1 MATTTSII
9 VLLKFFATRQKNAVV
24 DYIDFCDY
32 LRRYSEHHIDEQPT
46 LACYLEDPVPALQP
60 ELDKLIES
68 RQIFMTI
75 TAAEKTGILV
85 IPFYIERFA
94 ERYKDIAV
102 NPSLPFPSEADL
114 PKGTPK
120 EIVTREN
127 AADIIG
133 RLLKHQELNDKTL
146 YGLTLP
152 HNAPSILLPSSVSV
166 VTLIEDS
173 VGKIQN
179 MLRKEEHHD
188 YFLKK
193 LTVSNP
199 GRDMIVKNFFNA
211 FVDRSDHSLET
222 LSQTTES
229 FYLWNQLCFFI
240 KQDYEKIKDY
250 TQEDLSCL
258 QAVYITE
265 VGANYFKNEAAE
277 NARKDGALKTLE
289 AQLLKPPYY
298 FTFDEITRFTDS
310 KGLPLLGQYSE
321 DELKEFLRR
330 KTQEAPVQELPD
342 LLVFKTYDGTR
353 YFIFK
358 SKVLQLILRLCADA
372 RDSVLE
378 AIKSH
383 WSEVLRAFDFLPEMK
398 DQNLFEERLEKE
410 IRIQSPIL
418 SALLHSSFLPLLSY
432 DASGGDDTSKISLF
446 VNGQL
451 LPYSEIL
458 LMSRQE
464 ILNNAKIMLPFWYS
478 MPVISWI
485 AKLLL
490 RQPKDKRDKKQ
501 KTKAERYREEEAAK
515 RKEDEA
521 TAMIAQNATVS
532 KKVALREAARNAE
545 NALVPESS
553 TLNREL
559 DSYEKMW
566 NHHIGAE
573 AHNNLTEDVNS
584 LIRDYIRKTIR
595 TMKVESFTIKR
606 IESLAES
613 LMTAPGLQKIS
624 GDKDAL
630 LMYIKLYMV
639 KLVKNIPM

>member
-9 VLLKFFATRQKNAVV
+9 VLLKFFATRQNNAIV
-24 DYIDFCDY
+24 DYRDFCEY
-32 LRRYSEHHIDEQPT
+32 LKKYSEHHLEEQPT
-46 LACYLEDPVPALQP
+46 LVSYIEDPVPALQI
-60 ELDKLIES
+60 ELDKLVENRLIVIINTS
-68 RQIFMTI
+68 
-75 TAAEKTGILV
+75 AEKQGIVV
-85 IPFYIERFA
+85 IPYYIERFA

-114 PKGTPK
+114 PRGTPK
-120 EIVTREN
+120 EIITREN
-127 AADIIG
+127 SSELIAK
-133 RLLKHQELNDKTL
+133 LLKHQDINDKTL

-166 VTLIEDS
+166 VTLIEDA

-179 MLRKEEHHD
+179 MLKKEEHHD

-199 GRDMIVKNFFNA
+199 GREMIIKNFFNS
-211 FVDRSDHSLET
+211 FVDRPDHSLET

-277 NARKDGALKTLE
+277 NAKKEGALKTLE
-289 AQLLKPPYY
+289 TLLMKPPYY
-298 FTFDEITRFTDS
+298 FTFDEIIKFTDN
-310 KGLPLLGQYSE
+310 KGLPLLGQYTE
-321 DELKEFLRR
+321 DELKEYLHK

-342 LLVFKTYDGTR
+342 LLVFKTYDDTR

-358 SKVLQLILRLCADA
+358 SKVLQLILRLCTDA
-372 RDSVLE
+372 RISVLE
-378 AIKSH
+378 AIKNH
-383 WSEVLRAFDFLPEMK
+383 WSEVLKQFDSLPEMK
-398 DQNLFEERLEKE
+398 DQNAFEGRLEKE
-410 IRIQSPIL
+410 IRVQSPIL

-451 LPYSEIL
+451 LPYSDIL

-464 ILNNAKIMLPFWYS
+464 ILNDAKIMLPFWYS
-478 MPVISWI
+478 MPIVSWI

-490 RQPKDKRDKKQ
+490 RPPKSKRNKKQ
-501 KTKAERYREEEAAK
+501 KTKAELYREEEAAK
-515 RKEDEA
+515 SKEDET
-521 TAMIAQNATVS
+521 TAMISQNAAVS
-532 KKVALREAARNAE
+532 KKVALREAARSAE
-545 NALVPESS
+545 QAFVPASS

-559 DSYEKMW
+559 DSYERMW
-566 NHHIGAE
+566 NHRLGNE
-573 AHNNLTEDVNS
+573 THNNLTEDVNS

-595 TMKVESFTIKR
+595 TMKVESFTVER

-613 LMTAPGLQKIS
+613 LMNAPGLQKIRER
-624 GDKDAL
+624 DAL
-630 LMYIKLYMV
+630 FMYIKLYMI

>member
-24 DYIDFCDY
+24 DYRDFCEY
-32 LRRYSEHHIDEQPT
+32 LKKYSEHHIEEQPV
-46 LACYLEDPVPALQP
+46 LSVYLEDPVPALQT
-60 ELDKLIES
+60 ELEKLVDT
-68 RQIFMTI
+68 RQIVMTSLHGD
-75 TAAEKTGILV
+75 KTGILV
-85 IPFYIERFA
+85 IPYYIERFS

-102 NPSLPFPSEADL
+102 NPSLPFPNEADL

-127 AADIIG
+127 AAEIIG
-133 RLLKHQELNDKTL
+133 RLLQHQEINDKTL

-152 HNAPSILLPSSVSV
+152 HNAPSILLPSNVSV
-166 VTLIEDS
+166 VTLIEDA

-179 MLRKEEHHD
+179 MLKKEEHHD

-199 GRDMIVKNFFNA
+199 GREMIVKNFFNA
-211 FVDRSDHSLET
+211 FVDRPDHSLET

-265 VGANYFKNEAAE
+265 VGANYFKNQAAE
-277 NARKDGALKTLE
+277 QAKKEGAIKTLE
-289 AQLLKPPYY
+289 TLMQKPPYY
-298 FTFDEITRFTDS
+298 FTFEEITKFTDQ
-310 KGLPLLGQYSE
+310 KGDLLLTQYTE
-321 DELKEFLRR
+321 EELKDYLHK
-330 KTQEAPVQELPD
+330 KTQEAPVQELPEI
-342 LLVFKTYDGTR
+342 LVFKTYDEQR

-358 SKVLQLILRLCADA
+358 SKVLQLILRLCTDA
-372 RDSVLE
+372 RISVLD
-378 AIKSH
+378 AIKTH
-383 WSEVLRAFDFLPEMK
+383 WSEVLRQFDMLPEMK
-398 DQNLFEERLEKE
+398 DQRAFEDRLERE

-458 LMSRQE
+458 LMGRQE
-464 ILNNAKIMLPFWYS
+464 LLNDAKIMLPFWYS
-478 MPVISWI
+478 MPLISWI
-485 AKLLL
+485 ARMLL
-490 RQPKDKRDKKQ
+490 RPPKSKRNKKQ
-501 KTKAERYREEEAAK
+501 KTRAEKYREEEEAK
-515 RKEDEA
+515 RREDET
-521 TAMIAQNATVS
+521 TAAISQNEAVS
-532 KKVALREAARNAE
+532 KKVALREAARTAE
-545 NALVPESS
+545 QAYVPVSS

-559 DSYEKMW
+559 DSYEKIW
-566 NHHIGAE
+566 NQRLGSDVHS
-573 AHNNLTEDVNS
+573 NLTEDVNS
-584 LIRDYIRKTIR
+584 LIRDYIRKTLR
-595 TMKVESFTIKR
+595 TIKVDGFTPSR
-606 IESLAES
+606 IESLADS
-613 LMTAPGLQKIS
+613 LMNAPGLQKIRER
-624 GDKDAL
+624 DAL
-630 LMYIKLYMV
+630 KMYIKLYMV

>member
-24 DYIDFCDY
+24 DYRDFCEY
-32 LRRYSEHHIDEQPT
+32 LKRYSEHHIEEQPS
-46 LACYLEDPVPALQP
+46 LACYLEDPVPALQT

-68 RQIFMTI
+68 RLVVLMNTS
-75 TAAEKTGILV
+75 AEKQGIVV
-85 IPFYIERFA
+85 IPYYIERFA

-127 AADIIG
+127 SADIIG
-133 RLLKHQELNDKTL
+133 KLLKHQELNDKTL

-179 MLRKEEHHD
+179 MLKKEEHHD

-199 GRDMIVKNFFNA
+199 GREMIIKNFFNA

-265 VGANYFKNEAAE
+265 LGANYFKNEAAE
-277 NARKDGALKTLE
+277 NAKKEGAIKTLE
-289 AQLLKPPYY
+289 GLLMKPPYY
-298 FTFDEITRFTDS
+298 FTFDEITKFTDN
-310 KGLPLLGQYSE
+310 KGQLLLTQYTE
-321 DELKEFLRR
+321 EELKEYLHK
-330 KTQEAPVQELPD
+330 KTQEAPVQELPE
-342 LLVFKTYDGTR
+342 LLVFKTYDDTR

-358 SKVLQLILRLCADA
+358 SKVLQLILRLCTDA
-372 RDSVLE
+372 RVSVLE
-378 AIKSH
+378 AIKNQ
-383 WSEVLRAFDFLPEMK
+383 WSEVLRQFDMLPEMK
-398 DQNLFEERLEKE
+398 EPKAFEERLEKE

-451 LPYSEIL
+451 LPYSDIL

-464 ILNNAKIMLPFWYS
+464 ILNDAKILLPFWYTA
-478 MPVISWI
+478 PIVSWI

-490 RQPKDKRDKKQ
+490 RPPKSKRNKKQ
-501 KTKAERYREEEAAK
+501 KTKAEQYREEEAAK
-515 RKEDEA
+515 RKEDET
-521 TAMIAQNATVS
+521 TAMLAQNATVS

-545 NALVPESS
+545 QAFVPTSS

-566 NHHIGAE
+566 NHHIGNE

-584 LIRDYIRKTIR
+584 LIRDYIRKTLR
-595 TMKVESFTIKR
+595 TMKVEGFTKDR
-606 IESLAES
+606 IHSLAES
-613 LMTAPGLQKIS
+613 LMTAPGLQKIRE
-624 GDKDAL
+624 KDAL
-630 LMYIKLYMV
+630 LMYIQLYMV

>member
-9 VLLKFFATRQKNAVV
+9 VLLKFFASRQKNAVV
-24 DYIDFCDY
+24 DYADFCEY
-32 LRRYSEHHIDEQPT
+32 LKRYSEHHLEEQPS
-46 LACYLEDPVPALQP
+46 LACYLENPAAALQP
-60 ELDKLIES
+60 ELEKLTDAHLI
-68 RQIFMTI
+68 MPAT
-75 TAAEKTGILV
+75 TAADKEGIVV

-120 EIVTREN
+120 EIITREN
-127 AADIIG
+127 AAELIG
-133 RLLKHQELNDKTL
+133 RLLKHQDLNDKIL
-146 YGLTLP
+146 YGLVLP

-166 VTLIEDS
+166 VTFIEAA

-179 MLRKEEHHD
+179 MLKKEEHHD

-199 GRDMIVKNFFNA
+199 GREMIVKNFFNA
-211 FVDRSDHSLET
+211 FVDRPDHSLET

-265 VGANYFKNEAAE
+265 VGANYFKNEAQE
-277 NARKDGALKTLE
+277 NAKKEGALKTLE
-289 AQLLKPPYY
+289 SLLLKPPYY
-298 FTFDEITRFTDS
+298 FTFDEIIKFTDS
-310 KGLPLLGQYSE
+310 KGIPLLGQYSE
-321 DELKEFLRR
+321 DELKEYLHS

-342 LLVFKTYDGTR
+342 LLVFKTYDDQR

-358 SKVLQLILRLCADA
+358 SKVLPLILRLCTDA
-372 RDSVLE
+372 RTSVLD
-378 AIKSH
+378 AIKTQ
-383 WSEVLRAFDFLPEMK
+383 WSEVLRAFDTLPEMK
-398 DQNLFEERLEKE
+398 DQKLFEDRLEKE

-451 LPYSEIL
+451 LPYSDIL

-464 ILNNAKIMLPFWYS
+464 LLNDAKILLPFWYA
-478 MPVISWI
+478 MPLISWI

-490 RQPKDKRDKKQ
+490 RPPKKERNKKQ
-501 KTKAERYREEEAAK
+501 KTKAEQYHEEENEK
-515 RKEDEA
+515 RREDETA
-521 TAMIAQNATVS
+521 AMIAQNETVS
-532 KKVALREAARNAE
+532 KKVAFREAARNAE
-545 NALVPESS
+545 QAYVPATS

-566 NHHIGAE
+566 NHHIGKE

-584 LIRDYIRKTIR
+584 LIRDYIRKSLR
-595 TMKVESFTIKR
+595 TMKVESFSKDR

-613 LMTAPGLQKIS
+613 LMTAPGLQKIRE
-624 GDKDAL
+624 KDAL